1 MNVSMQD
8 TLHHIPDEVLDAPP
22 KQCSIP
28 SWQPSSDMP
37 SPAKRHRTD
46 SGNHDEA
53 LLTALQAGSAK
64 TSATNPCNATH
75 DSLQEAN
82 DNSQLPGD
90 SAQAQDKVLLEKGDC
105 AAAAPVAA

>member
-1 MNVSMQD
+1 MFLQD
-8 TLHHIPDEVLDAPP
+8 TLHHIPDAVLDAPP
-22 KQCSIP
+22 KQCNIP

-53 LLTALQAGSAK
+53 LLTALQVESAKISATDSYDAGQGSVQEGSA
-64 TSATNPCNATH
+64 NR
-75 DSLQEAN
+75 
-82 DNSQLPGD
+82 QLPEE

-105 AAAAPVAA
+105 AAAAPLAA